1 MTDMTTIPGLAAA
14 DSVDTKV
21 VMNLRDISKLYAGVS
36 ALSDV
41 TVEIRA
47 GEVHAILGE
56 NGAGKSTLMNIASG
70 MTQPDGGVIVFDG
83 EAVALTPPVA
93 ARLGITIVFQHP
105 ALLPDMTILENL
117 QVSLPKS
124 VFDGEA
130 TEVIAGKMLD
140 DVGLQVHLRDR
151 VETLT
156 VAQKHL
162 LEIAKAFATRPR
174 VLILDEPTAP
184 LGQASVDLLFARV
197 RRAVAEG
204 VAVVYITHR
213 LAEVR
218 ELAQRVTVLRDGR
231 LRGESAVSAITDN
244 ELLALI
250 VGRQLDSTFPPKHVA
265 DSSDTDVLEVAEL
278 TGDGC
283 RDISLAARTGHIIG
297 VSGVAGNGQSEL
309 LRALAGLSPFS
320 GGVRLNGVERRPHQL
335 LRDAAFMP
343 ADRHSEGLMMNLTV
357 RENAAIAALRKFR
370 GWWLLS
376 RKKEFGRVTESLK
389 NLDVRAPSLEAEIS
403 SLSGG
408 NQQKVVMARAL
419 LSEPSLVIADEPT
432 QGVDVGARAEI
443 YRILR
448 EVAAAGIPVIVN
460 SSDAKELEGLC
471 DEVVVM
477 SRGTIIEKLTG
488 DDVTEERMIA
498 AAVGATAT
506 VTGGDVIAATAMR
519 QGGGS
524 VRRFIQGDYAP
535 SVLLI
540 AVVILLGAYIF
551 GQNDRYLSVFNIST
565 VLLAVTALGF
575 IALGQTVSLLLGG
588 IDLSV
593 GPLAGFL
600 VVVASFFVNDKKPI
614 VVVLV
619 GLLLMILV
627 GVAVGVV
634 NGSLI
639 RFAKFTPIAA
649 TLAMY
654 IALQGLSFVL
664 RDGPD
669 GFINA
674 DFVAITQTTIGPV
687 PVAFIVLVVIALLS
701 EFLLKRRRWGWRL
714 RATGSDEESARR
726 IGVGINRTV
735 VLGYALTSLFTVLG
749 AFILMGQIGVGDPS
763 QGVGY
768 TLSSI
773 TAVVLGGTSLL
784 GGRGTFIGTVL
795 GALLITQLLN
805 ATTFLGLST
814 LWQYVFQGLLILVA
828 AVAYSFIRARRS
840 RAAA

>member
-1 MTDMTTIPGLAAA
+1 MTTIPGLAAA
-14 DSVDTKV
+14 DSAGTKS
-21 VMNLRDISKLYAGVS
+21 VMNLRDISKLYAGVP

-70 MTQPDGGVIVFDG
+70 TTQPDGGSIVFDG
-83 EAVALTPPVA
+83 ETVTLTPPVA
-93 ARLGITIVFQHP
+93 ARLGIAIVFQHP

-117 QVSLPKS
+117 QVSLPPF

-140 DVGLQVHLRDR
+140 DVGLRVHLRDR

-197 RRAVAEG
+197 RSAVAEG

-231 LRGESAVSAITDN
+231 LRG
-244 ELLALI
+244 
-250 VGRQLDSTFPPKHVA
+250 
-265 DSSDTDVLEVAEL
+265 DSSDTDVLEVVDL

-283 RDISLAARTGHIIG
+283 HGISLAARTGHIIG

-309 LRALAGLSPFS
+309 LRTLAGLSPFS

-376 RKKEFGRVTESLK
+376 RKKELGRVTESLK
-389 NLDVRAPSLEAEIS
+389 NLDVRAPSLEAEVS

-408 NQQKVVMARAL
+408 NQQKVVMARTL
-419 LSEPSLVIADEPT
+419 LSEPSLVITDEPT

-477 SRGTIIEKLTG
+477 SRGRIIEKLTG
-488 DDVTEERMIA
+488 DDITEEKMIA
-498 AAVGATAT
+498 AAVRATAT
-506 VTGGDVIAATAMR
+506 VTGGDDSAATEVR
-519 QGGGS
+519 ERGGS

-540 AVVILLGAYIF
+540 AVVVLLGAYIF
-551 GQNDRYLSVFNIST
+551 GQNDRYLSAFNIST

-593 GPLAGFL
+593 GPLSGFL

-614 VVVLV
+614 VVILV
-619 GLLLMILV
+619 GLLLVVVV
-627 GVAVGVV
+627 GLAVGLV

-639 RFAKFTPIAA
+639 RLAKFTPIAA

-664 RDGPD
+664 RDGP
-669 GFINA
+669 GGYINA
-674 DFVAITQTTIGPV
+674 DFVAITQTTVGPV
-687 PVAFIVLVVIALLS
+687 PVAFIVLVAIALLL

-726 IGVGINRTV
+726 IGVRTNRTV

-749 AFILMGQIGVGDPS
+749 AFVLMGQIGVGDPS

-784 GGRGTFIGTVL
+784 GGRGTFIGSVL

-814 LWQYVFQGLLILVA
+814 LWQYFFQGLLILVA
-828 AVAYSFIRARRS
+828 AVAYSFVRVRRA